1 MNDPVQTDP
10 NPNSSAKFDIDDI
23 IVTAKTVITAPK
35 AYFQSMPT
43 RGGLINPL
51 IFIIVMSLISG
62 IISGILSFVASPVGL
77 LAFGLAAIIFIPI
90 FATIGAFIGGGILYL
105 IWKVMGSEQDYETSF
120 RCLAAVSAI
129 YPVTAVLNL
138 VPYLGTIVS
147 VAWGA
152 FLLIEASVAVHGRQR
167 RSAQLV
173 FGIIAAI
180 LIFMNVSAEHTA
192 RNLAKEADRL
202 NEMLEQYKD

>member
-1 MNDPVQTDP
+1 MNEPVQNDSNTD
-10 NPNSSAKFDIDDI
+10 SGVKFDVNDI
-23 IVTAKTVITAPK
+23 IATARKIITAPA

-43 RGGLINPL
+43 SGGLINPL
-51 IFIIVMSLISG
+51 IFIIAMSLVAG
-62 IISGILSFVASPVGL
+62 ILSGILSFIASPVGL

-90 FATIGAFIGGGILYL
+90 FATIGAFIGGGVLYV
-105 IWKVMGSEQDYETSF
+105 IWKLMGSDQDYETSF

-129 YPVTAVLNL
+129 YPVTAVLYL

-147 VAWGA
+147 LAWGA

-173 FGIIAAI
+173 FGIIAALMI
-180 LIFMNVSAEHTA
+180 ISNVSTEHTA
-192 RNLAKEADRL
+192 RNMADEAERL